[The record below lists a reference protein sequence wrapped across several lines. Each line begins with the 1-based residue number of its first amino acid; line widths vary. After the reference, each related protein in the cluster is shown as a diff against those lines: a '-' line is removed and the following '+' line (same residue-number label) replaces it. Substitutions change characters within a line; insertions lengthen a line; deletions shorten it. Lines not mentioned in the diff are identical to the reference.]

1 MQYTAT
7 QHNGNMNVTKVDNEE
22 WFKMSEVS
30 IAQFEKITKSSSY
43 RGMWKQN
50 SLLHTYTY
58 ICYETDDKHIRKWI
72 ELKELN

>member
-30 IAQFEKITKSSSY
+30 IAQFEKITKSSSFMPIATNVQGNVETEFSTAY
-43 RGMWKQN
+43 IYIY
-50 SLLHTYTY
+50 LL
-58 ICYETDDKHIRKWI
+58 
-72 ELKELN
+72 